1 MCSFLNNNTL
11 NCCTVLAPKKNYERI
26 AMMRIMPIIMPLL
39 ISLIAGCNKKEVAIA
54 TPIQQTTS
62 PNPETPVITK
72 KPHLNANWY
81 TKDTADLNQEMDE
94 YLELAI
100 KKSYVEADPEAVRA
114 LVVPHAGLYYSGFC
128 AATAYQTILSSKN
141 LFGNEI
147 KNTKINHVVILAPD
161 HSGMTFGISL
171 PTCTEYQTPL
181 GNISTNNAAIT
192 GLKTLKFATTSDKE
206 HGIEHSIE
214 MQLPWIKKTI
224 RECTITP
231 ILVGNIDQYDINQLT
246 QELKKYLSDSTLL
259 IVTSDFT
266 HHGPSYHY
274 QVFDEHIINYIRAL
288 DSTIM
293 ETILT
298 PNRAA
303 FDEVIERT
311 QATICGQNPLKIL
324 LSLLGEKQLGNNVE
338 GRLCS
343 YYTSSHLKHAR
354 TGSASINVP
363 DLVGDLPDSDAKESV
378 SYAGIV
384 FSNQRVAD
392 LSRENQLTS
401 FEKRSLLTLARESI
415 ENELAGPDR
424 QPPQLLWPISSPG
437 LSGAQGVFVTLYDLN
452 DKLRGCIGRI
462 TSLKPLYQTTQDMAL
477 AAAFNDNRFPPINI
491 RDLNNTKA
499 GITILTQPERIFALS
514 NIILGK
520 HGIILNKF
528 KNDGTL
534 LTSAVFL
541 PQVPLS
547 MKWDLNTTLIE
558 LSRKA
563 GLPDNGWQDNCEIQI
578 FEGYEI
584 KEEG

>member
-1 MCSFLNNNTL
+1 
-11 NCCTVLAPKKNYERI
+11 
-26 AMMRIMPIIMPLL
+26 MMRIMPIVMPLL
-39 ISLIAGCNKKEVAIA
+39 LCITPGCNKRDATIA
-54 TPIQQTTS
+54 NPIQQTSTS
-62 PNPETPVITK
+62 NSELTVITK
-72 KPHLNANWY
+72 KPHLDANWY
-81 TKDTADLNQEMDE
+81 TKEPADLSQEMDE

-100 KKSYVEADPEAVRA
+100 KKSYVEVDSEAVRA

-141 LFGNEI
+141 LFGSDI

-181 GNISTNNAAIT
+181 GNIPTNAAAIN
-192 GLKTLKFATTSDKE
+192 GLKTLKFASTSDKQ

-214 MQLPWIKKTI
+214 MQLAWIKKTI
-224 RECTITP
+224 HECSITP
-231 ILVGNIDQYDINQLT
+231 ILVGNIDQYDINQLI
-246 QELKKYLSDSTLL
+246 QELKKYISESTLL

-298 PNRAA
+298 PNRTA
-303 FDEVIERT
+303 FEQVIERT

-324 LSLLGEKQLGNNVE
+324 LSMLGEKHLGSNVE

-343 YYTSSHLKHAR
+343 YYTSAHLKHAR
-354 TGSASINVP
+354 TGSVTVNVP
-363 DLVGDLPDSDAKESV
+363 DLVGDLPDNDAKESV

-384 FSNQRVAD
+384 FSNQRVKD

-401 FEKRSLLTLARESI
+401 FEKRSLLTLTRESI
-415 ENELAGPDR
+415 ENELAGAER

-437 LSGAQGVFVTLYDLN
+437 LSSAQGVFVTLYDLN

-477 AAAFNDNRFPPINI
+477 AAAFNDNRFPAITLQ
-491 RDLNNTKA
+491 DMNTTKTA
-499 GITILTQPERIFALS
+499 ITILTQPERIFALS
-514 NIILGK
+514 NIVLGK

-528 KNDGTL
+528 KSDGTL

-547 MKWDLNTTLIE
+547 MQWDLNTTLKE
-558 LSRKA
+558 LSKKA
-563 GLPDNGWQDNCEIQI
+563 GLPENGWQDNCEIQI

-584 KEEG
+584 KEEA